1 MSTENVESIP
11 SVIINQESEQSPN
24 KSNRSIKSSRSISPS
39 LSYREKVTKEIN
51 ESKMETIAEIANL
64 FDIFA
69 NDQNNKSK
77 ERDNLVNA
85 QLITLHD
92 LITSNIT
99 STFTNITSTKPSLER
114 RSANLERP
122 DLSNELLDTYNSKS
136 GVFEF
141 EQNNER
147 ATRHGSSLLPE
158 LEKYSSRIGGDSD
171 FISSLYAYKNKNLN
185 ENKSTNNNKNRR
197 ASTDMT
203 SHSHIVNAL
212 PVNTTQKMPELHLRL
227 SKITPY
233 YVLEAQTDVARFQ
246 SKTRLPIR
254 IQEYLSNDVAKMLL
268 AYFAAG
274 GMTEELFYSTDT
286 DNTTVFKLL

>member
-1 MSTENVESIP
+1 M
-11 SVIINQESEQSPN
+11 
-24 KSNRSIKSSRSISPS
+24 
-39 LSYREKVTKEIN
+39 
-51 ESKMETIAEIANL
+51 
-64 FDIFA
+64 
-69 NDQNNKSK
+69 
-77 ERDNLVNA
+77 
-85 QLITLHD
+85 TLHD

-122 DLSNELLDTYNSKS
+122 DLSNQLLDTYNSKS

-141 EQNNER
+141 DQNNER

-158 LEKYSSRIGGDSD
+158 LEKHTSRIGGDSD

-185 ENKSTNNNKNRR
+185 ENKSTNNIKNRR

-212 PVNTTQKMPELHLRL
+212 PINATQKMPEVHLRL

-254 IQEYLSNDVAKMLL
+254 I
-268 AYFAAG
+268 
-274 GMTEELFYSTDT
+274 
-286 DNTTVFKLL
+286 